1 MYVREISNLIYSKSD
16 LAEARQAFAKFLDVK
31 VVPVSYGRV
40 SLSVGVLSAFQNQE
54 REIVLEFFNYLLDA
68 AIQRRMSEMANG

>member
-1 MYVREISNLIYSKSD
+1 MYVREISNLIYSKRD

-40 SLSVGVLSAFQNQE
+40 SLSVGVLAAFQNQE

>member
-1 MYVREISNLIYSKSD
+1 MYVREISNLIYSKRD